1 MFFLSLSLILILG
14 VILGYL
20 LNKIKLPSLIGY
32 LLIGILLG
40 YFGLI
45 DQSVLDISSELR
57 KIALIIILIKAGLT
71 LNINDLKKVGR
82 PAIFM
87 SFVPATFEMITFGL
101 LGPFFFNLT
110 YNESFIMGACIGAV
124 SPAVVVPRMVKMI
137 EEGRG
142 VKKGI
147 PQIILAGSSM
157 DDIVM
162 IVCYSAF
169 MTMEQGNNVNFMTY
183 LNIPISIISGVLV
196 GIIIGLLLVFLFKK
210 VHVRDSIKLA
220 LVLGIA
226 FGLVYLEKY
235 LENYFGYSS
244 LLSAITIG
252 IIVLAK
258 RSEVA
263 KRLSIKCSKLWVVA
277 EIFLFTLVGASIKIS
292 YFSTYLL
299 PALALIACGLFIRL
313 CAVFLS
319 LTKTNISFKERIFVA
334 IAYIP
339 KATVQAAIGGG
350 LLDLGNSL
358 NNDKIIGAGI
368 IVLSVSV
375 VAILFTAPLGAFL
388 TDLTYKKLIPLDNVN
403 EPTVENK

>member
-14 VILGYL
+14 VIAGYL

-45 DQSVLDISSELR
+45 DQSILNISSELR

-71 LNINDLKKVGR
+71 LNINDLKKIGR

-101 LGPFFFNLT
+101 LGPLFFNLT
-110 YNESFIMGACIGAV
+110 YIESFIMGACIGAV

-220 LVLGIA
+220 PVLGIA

-235 LENYFGYSS
+235 VDNYFGYSS

-277 EIFLFTLVGASIKIS
+277 EIFLLTLVGASIKIS

-299 PALALIACGLFIRL
+299 LALALLACGLFIRL

-319 LTKTNISFKERIFVA
+319 LKKTNLYFKERIFVA
-334 IAYIP
+334 ISYIP
-339 KATVQAAIGGG
+339 RATVQAAIGGG
-350 LLDLGNSL
+350 LVDLGNSL

-403 EPTVENK
+403 EPT

>member
-14 VILGYL
+14 VVAGYL

-45 DQSVLDISSELR
+45 DQSILNISSELR

-71 LNINDLKKVGR
+71 LNINDLKKIGR

-101 LGPFFFNLT
+101 LGPLFFNLT
-110 YNESFIMGACIGAV
+110 YIESFIMGACIGAV

-142 VKKGI
+142 NKKGI

-162 IVCYSAF
+162 IVFYSAF
-169 MTMEQGNNVNFMTY
+169 LTLEQGNNVGIMTF
-183 LNIPISIISGVLV
+183 LNIPISILSGILV
-196 GIIIGLLLVFLFKK
+196 GILIGFALVFIFKK
-210 VHVRDSIKLA
+210 IHVRDSIKIA
-220 LVLGIA
+220 FIFGIA
-226 FGLVYLEKY
+226 FGLVYLESY
-235 LENYFGYSS
+235 LSNYFGYSS

-252 IIVLAK
+252 IIILTK
-258 RSEVA
+258 KEEVA
-263 KRLSIKCSKLWVVA
+263 KRLSVKCSKLWVVA
-277 EIFLFTLVGASIKIS
+277 EIVLFTLVGASIKIN

-299 PALALIACGLFIRL
+299 PALGIIACGLFVRL

-319 LTKTNISFKERIFVA
+319 LTKTNITFKERIFMA

-358 NNDKIIGAGI
+358 NNTTIINAGI

-388 TDLTYKKLIPLDNVN
+388 TDLTYKKFIPLDE
-403 EPTVENK
+403 EPLKETIIQ